1 MPGIF
6 SYTAATNPAFVTGG
20 TAGLAGDRGHA
31 APLPTAHAPAH
42 NLSPAGEVGPV
53 ASRGESQAVW
63 RIFS

>member
-6 SYTAATNPAFVTGG
+6 SYAAATYPAMVTGG
-20 TAGLAGDRGHA
+20 TDGLAADRGHA
-31 APLPTAHAPAH
+31 APLPAAHAPAH

-53 ASRGESQAVW
+53 ASRGESQAVG

>member
-6 SYTAATNPAFVTGG
+6 SYAAATNPAFVTGG
-20 TAGLAGDRGHA
+20 LGADRGHA
-31 APLPTAHAPAH
+31 APLPAAHAPAN
-42 NLSPAGEVGPV
+42 NLPLACEVGPV

>member
-6 SYTAATNPAFVTGG
+6 SCTAATNPAFATGG
-20 TAGLAGDRGHA
+20 TNGPA
-31 APLPTAHAPAH
+31 ALAPAN
-42 NLSPAGEVGPV
+42 NLPLAGEVGPV

>member
-6 SYTAATNPAFVTGG
+6 SYAAATNPAMV

-31 APLPTAHAPAH
+31 APLPAAHAPAH
-42 NLSPAGEVGPV
+42 NLSRAGEVGPV
-53 ASRGESQAVW
+53 ASRGESQAFW